1 LPAIRTFNP
10 LIMKNSIFTI
20 ILALTCISSYR
31 HWGVAQREGLRIVI
45 IRHAEKSDADN
56 GLSCKGF
63 NRARLLSAVLY
74 KKFGTPDKIY
84 VPAIGAGKR
93 PKHVRMLQTITP
105 FATKYH
111 IKINSQYNEDDDEHL
126 AGALIHERGLI
137 IVAWEHN
144 TIPPIVY
151 QLVPAAKNLHWRDND
166 YDSIWIIS
174 FKSGKPALSFDAE
187 HINPGDN
194 CNL

>member
-1 LPAIRTFNP
+1 
-10 LIMKNSIFTI
+10 MKNSILTI
-20 ILALTCISSYR
+20 LLVLGCISPCRYSYA
-31 HWGVAQREGLRIVI
+31 GESVGLKIVI
-45 IRHAEKSDADN
+45 IRHAEKSDSDN

-63 NRARLLSAVLY
+63 NRSKLLSAVLY
-74 KKFGTPDKIY
+74 KKFGIPNKIY
-84 VPAIGAGKR
+84 VPTIGTGKW

-111 IKINSQYNEDDDEHL
+111 VSINSQYSEDDDEHL
-126 AGALIHERGLI
+126 ANALVHDKGLV

-151 QLVPAAKNLHWRDND
+151 QLVPSANRLHWRDND

-174 FKSGKPALSFDAE
+174 FNNGKPTLSFDAE
-187 HINPGDN
+187 HLNPTDN
-194 CNL
+194 CNF